1 MAKTKKNDEDSQDES
16 QNGATDGPQE
26 PVVSPTEPSQ
36 PNEYDDIIGAG
47 EKIVSV
53 AEKAK
58 DIVMPKSEDV
68 YTSLKSV
75 TADVGIVKDAITA
88 LENVSFDK
96 LISGPL
102 DACVKA
108 QSDAAKST
116 LEFIRTVGLK
126 EKNGTQYVA
135 TVAFT
140 FLKNG
145 KVSTLHIPLIS
156 LVPIPSLAIE
166 QMTYTFKVKIDS
178 TSVVSV
184 TSSSSNQS
192 SFSVSIPYPGQE
204 GENQSK
210 GGNGGQKEDKGENGG
225 KQQPKNEGK
234 SEGNGE
240 GKGSGAQSTGSSDDK
255 KSSAKSVT
263 EDMRQKVLFGVSYS
277 SKKDSEATKYSK
289 YSVETNMDINIT
301 VGKEDMPGGI
311 SKMLEILNDSVDI
324 SDPNGSLTVSA
335 ERVTLESGVA
345 IVKASYK
352 NEDGIFDCS
361 KISCEGGASVKIIN
375 NVETA
380 QLVFT
385 KPGLYTVKAG
395 NRNQAVFVENK
406 QENSEEESDG

>member
-1 MAKTKKNDEDSQDES
+1 MAKTKKNDEDPQDES
-16 QNGATDGPQE
+16 QNEVTETTNE
-26 PVVSPTEPSQ
+26 PVTPPTETSGSTGF
-36 PNEYDDIIGAG
+36 EDIIGTG

-58 DIVMPKSEDV
+58 DFVIPKSEDV
-68 YTSLKSV
+68 YTPLKSV
-75 TADVGIVKDAITA
+75 TADVGIVKDAISA

-126 EKNGTQYVA
+126 EKSGTQYVA

-145 KVSTLHIPLIS
+145 KASTLHIPLIS

-166 QMTYTFKVKIDS
+166 QMTYSFKVKIDS
-178 TSVVSV
+178 TSIVSV

-192 SFSVSIPYPGQE
+192 SFSVSIPYPGQG

-210 GGNGGQKEDKGENGG
+210 GGNGGQKEKDKDESGG
-225 KQQPKNEGK
+225 TQQQKNEGK
-234 SEGNGE
+234 SEG
-240 GKGSGAQSTGSSDDK
+240 KGSDGKSTEPSDDK

-263 EDMRQKVLFGVSYS
+263 DDVRQKVLFGVSYS

-311 SKMLEILNDSVDI
+311 SKMLEILNDSVEI
-324 SDPNGSLTVSA
+324 SDPNGSLTVYE
-335 ERVTLESGVA
+335 ERVTLENGVA
-345 IVKASYK
+345 MVKASYK

-361 KISCEGGASVKIIN
+361 KIRCEGGSAVRIVS

-380 QLVFT
+380 QLVFN
-385 KPGLYTVKAG
+385 KPGLYIVKAG
-395 NRNQAVFVENK
+395 NRSQAVIVENK
-406 QENSEEESDG
+406 PEIKKEESDG